1 MLENIFDQGDKV
13 TITVDGKTWMD
24 REKPVVG
31 KVVKVER
38 LDCIQAGRLASVWK
52 NVSIKP
58 GTPVYSVGYRGVTH
72 QLLGGHLKL
81 VVA

>member
-1 MLENIFDQGDKV
+1 MLKKIFDQGDEV

-38 LDCIQAGRLASVWK
+38 LDCIQARRLASVWK
-52 NVSIKP
+52 NVSIKQDE
-58 GTPVYSVGYRGVTH
+58 PVYLVEYQGQTLTLFGE
-72 QLLGGHLKL
+72 QLSL
-81 VVA
+81 AA